1 MSEVQGKTNP
11 LFAIAAVSVIIFSAV
26 GVGVMTGVIPSSKST
41 VPAVQAPAATVSA
54 APEIKPAPAPEVRVV
69 EAPPAR
75 VEPAPEPKVVE
86 APRAIPA
93 KPAPR
98 PATVYKAPPVQ
109 VATAEPPRVATNEP
123 PRPPIATNA
132 PPPVIAANEP
142 VRPAP
147 PPVPQICANCG
158 VINAINVVEQKGQ
171 GSGVGVVA
179 GGVVGGLVGHQIGQG
194 RGNTA
199 ATVVGA
205 VGGALAGNE
214 VEKRVKATKQYNV
227 SVRMDDGNFRNFTLD
242 VDPGMAIG
250 EKVKVIDGRLVRG

>member
-1 MSEVQGKTNP
+1 MV
-11 LFAIAAVSVIIFSAV
+11 
-26 GVGVMTGVIPSSKST
+26 
-41 VPAVQAPAATVSA
+41 
-54 APEIKPAPAPEVRVV
+54 
-69 EAPPAR
+69 
-75 VEPAPEPKVVE
+75 
-86 APRAIPA
+86 
-93 KPAPR
+93 
-98 PATVYKAPPVQ
+98 
-109 VATAEPPRVATNEP
+109 
-123 PRPPIATNA
+123 
-132 PPPVIAANEP
+132 AANEP